1 MSIALPP
8 AAQPLNVS
16 LTIGVNAAPYFTQW
30 YADNKLPAEQPGE
43 FLVRMIGP
51 SVVDYVAQKSVKT
64 QSDIF
69 KAYQQSV
76 QAELQSIKA
85 AL

>member
-1 MSIALPP
+1 MSVALPP
-8 AAQPLNVS
+8 AAQPLVVT
-16 LTIGVNAAPYFTQW
+16 LTISVTATPYFTQW
-30 YADNKLPAEQPGE
+30 YVDNKLPAEQPGD

-64 QSDIF
+64 QSDVF

-76 QAELQSIKA
+76 QAELQTIKA

>member
-64 QSDIF
+64 QSDVF

>member
-30 YADNKLPAEQPGE
+30 YADNKLPAETPGE

-64 QSDIF
+64 QSDVF

>member
-1 MSIALPP
+1 MSIALSP
-8 AAQPLNVS
+8 AAQPLNVN

-30 YADNKLPAEQPGE
+30 YVDNKLPTEQPGD

-64 QSDIF
+64 QQDVF

-76 QAELQSIKA
+76 QAEIQSIKA

>member
-8 AAQPLNVS
+8 ASQPINVNI
-16 LTIGVNAAPYFTQW
+16 TIGVNAAPYFTQW
-30 YADNKLPAEQPGE
+30 FADNKLPGETPGE

-51 SVVDYVAQKSVKT
+51 SVVDYAAQKALKVQQDT
-64 QSDIF
+64 F
-69 KAYQQSV
+69 KAFQQST
-76 QAELQSIKA
+76 QAEIQSIKA

>member
-30 YADNKLPAEQPGE
+30 YADNKLPAEQPGD

-64 QSDIF
+64 QSDVF

-85 AL
+85 GL